1 MRRPL
6 VAVPGRFSASASAL
20 RYGALVNA
28 QALLRLVFAAGG
40 EPVTVLPHAPGGV
53 ADPAEVAD
61 RLAFADAVLLPGGAD
76 VDPARYGQPV
86 ASSEVYDV
94 DAEQDGFD
102 LAVARY
108 ALDRGVPLLA
118 ICRGLH
124 VVNVAEGGSLVQ
136 HMDAPHRHL
145 VHDVAVEPGST
156 LATVVL
162 EQLGVSCYH
171 HQEVDRLGASL
182 SVTARAVD
190 GTVEAVERPGSPGW
204 FLGLQ
209 WHPEDTYLQDERQA
223 AIIKAFLAAG

>member
-6 VAVPGRFSASASAL
+6 VAIPGRFSASASAL

-28 QALLRLVFAAGG
+28 QALLRMVFAAGG
-40 EPVTVLPHAPGGV
+40 EPVTLLPHAPGGV

-76 VDPARYGQPV
+76 VDPARYGQQV
-86 ASSEVYDV
+86 ASTEVYDV

-102 LAVARY
+102 LAVARH
-108 ALDRGVPLLA
+108 ALDRGLPLLA

-136 HMDAPHRHL
+136 HMDAPHRHV
-145 VHDVAVEPGST
+145 VHEVDVVPGSR
-156 LATVVL
+156 LAGAVL
-162 EQLGVSCYH
+162 EQLSVSCYH

-182 SVTARAVD
+182 AVTARAAD
-190 GTVEAVERPGSPGW
+190 GTVEAVERPGSAGW

-223 AIIKAFLAAG
+223 CIVKAFLAAR

>member
-1 MRRPL
+1 
-6 VAVPGRFSASASAL
+6 
-20 RYGALVNA
+20 
-28 QALLRLVFAAGG
+28 
-40 EPVTVLPHAPGGV
+40 
-53 ADPAEVAD
+53 
-61 RLAFADAVLLPGGAD
+61 
-76 VDPARYGQPV
+76 
-86 ASSEVYDV
+86 
-94 DAEQDGFD
+94 
-102 LAVARY
+102 
-108 ALDRGVPLLA
+108 
-118 ICRGLH
+118 
-124 VVNVAEGGSLVQ
+124 
-136 HMDAPHRHL
+136 MDAPHRHL